1 MGEKRKSKEKI
12 RWREGRNIFI
22 SLSLIILI
30 LLAVALE
37 KTISSATGDR
47 ELPLSFVAAL
57 FGMAFL
63 SFEIY
68 RYFALENVKNLV
80 LEKYKGDDR
89 ALKIVSREYKFFTEV
104 ILISAFIYSLISF
117 IVFLFLVISFFE
129 PFSII
134 GIILIFIVIFF
145 TFIPTAWF
153 IIFFMRPSF

>member
-30 LLAVALE
+30 LLAAALE

-47 ELPLSFVAAL
+47 ELPLSFVAVL
-57 FGMAFL
+57 FGMALL

-80 LEKYKGDDR
+80 LEKYKGDDK
-89 ALKIVSREYKFFTEV
+89 ALKIVSRE
-104 ILISAFIYSLISF
+104 
-117 IVFLFLVISFFE
+117 
-129 PFSII
+129 
-134 GIILIFIVIFF
+134 
-145 TFIPTAWF
+145 
-153 IIFFMRPSF
+153 